1 MKVIKYLE
9 KILFSLTVSK
19 IMLMLIFKIIQK
31 KTSKMYYYG
40 NLDIINNISKN
51 TLIIFPHFR
60 GNEIRDVLMSEN
72 IRKKTNLSL
81 FQTNAIVDKRWKPV
95 MIFCGFFRGKT
106 NLRSVLYTK
115 NNAVKK
121 ASEKIKKKEPVGIF
135 IYNNTKSKGLYYI
148 VKETKCPIL
157 IVKKNKVSQKNKTE
171 KKYKLSYIKYDY
183 DIDNKEAKEF
193 MDEIKEIL
201 FK

>member
-1 MKVIKYLE
+1 MKVIKYLK

-72 IRKKTNLSL
+72 IRKKNESKFISNKCNSGQKMETCNDFLWVFSGENKL
-81 FQTNAIVDKRWKPV
+81 DKCFV
-95 MIFCGFFRGKT
+95 
-106 NLRSVLYTK
+106 Y
-115 NNAVKK
+115 KK
-121 ASEKIKKKEPVGIF
+121 Q
-135 IYNNTKSKGLYYI
+135 
-148 VKETKCPIL
+148 CC
-157 IVKKNKVSQKNKTE
+157 
-171 KKYKLSYIKYDY
+171 
-183 DIDNKEAKEF
+183 
-193 MDEIKEIL
+193 
-201 FK
+201 